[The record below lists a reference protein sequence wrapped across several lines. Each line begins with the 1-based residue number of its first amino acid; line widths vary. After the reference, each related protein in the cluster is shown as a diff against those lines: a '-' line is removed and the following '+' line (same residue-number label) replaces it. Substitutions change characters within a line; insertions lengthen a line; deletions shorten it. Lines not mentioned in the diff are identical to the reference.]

1 MEKIAIFDMDGTVLD
16 SMDAWRSLNV
26 LYAEKL
32 GVPLTDEA
40 RSEIYQL
47 SGTQFVRYFQSHFGL
62 EMDIEQIINHA
73 YDAMRV
79 TYTRGVPEKPGA
91 KAYLKRLGERGVKR
105 VIATA
110 TPTDLAEIALKTS
123 SLAPYV
129 DLLTTTRMIGIEKYK
144 PEFWLEVA
152 SRAGGTAAECTV
164 YEDALYAIE
173 GARKAGMKVIGME
186 DPTNLCDR
194 EAMRSLCEKVI
205 ASYDELALD

>member
-47 SGTQFVRYFQSHFGL
+47 SGTQFVRYFQTHFGL

-91 KAYLKRLGERGVKR
+91 KAYLQRLGERGVKR

-110 TPTDLAEIALKTS
+110 TPTELAEIALKT
-123 SLAPYV
+123 
-129 DLLTTTRMIGIEKYK
+129 
-144 PEFWLEVA
+144 

-173 GARKAGMKVIGME
+173 GARKAGMKVIGVE

-205 ASYDELALD
+205 ASYDELA